1 MLSDEMFCKN
11 MGALSEAQQ
20 KRLGDARVT
29 LVGCGG
35 IGGIALELLVRSG
48 IGGITAVDPDEF
60 ELTNMNRQVLGTFSD
75 LGKCKAKVA
84 ARRAKAINPAI
95 DAKAVVAELN
105 EKNATELLRNADAV
119 VDGLDNVLGRVVLS
133 RAARALR
140 IPYVFGAAERGMGM
154 SAVFMPRG
162 VSYERVFA
170 LPSEGRELT
179 EASRKQLLAYPRCN
193 VILGAVSNV
202 IGCFEALQC
211 VKLLAKKGSVVKAP
225 EMLCF
230 DAFAKNPFSIKRL

>member
-1 MLSDEMFCKN
+1 MFCKN
-11 MGALSEAQQ
+11 IGALSEAQQ
-20 KRLGDARVT
+20 RRLGDARVT

-48 IGGITAVDPDEF
+48 VGSIAAVDPDEF

-75 LGKCKAKVA
+75 LGKPKAKVA
-84 ARRAKAINPAI
+84 ARRAKAINPGIEARG
-95 DAKAVVAELN
+95 VVAELD
-105 EKNATELLRNADAV
+105 EHNATNLLGGADVV
-119 VDGLDNVLGRVVLS
+119 VDGLDNVLSRVVLG

-140 IPYVFGAAERGMGM
+140 IPYVFGAAERGIGM

-162 VSYERVFA
+162 VSYEKVFA
-170 LPSEGRELT
+170 LPSEGHALNERI
-179 EASRKQLLAYPRCN
+179 RKRLLSYPRCN
-193 VILGAVSNV
+193 VILGAVANT

-211 VKLLAKKGSVVKAP
+211 VKLLAKKGGVVKAP

-230 DAFAKNPFSIKRL
+230 DAFAKNPFSVKRL